1 MSETSIPQHIAI
13 IMDGNGR
20 WAEKKRLPRIQGH
33 YAGVDALRNIL
44 RACNNK
50 GVRVLTVYAFSKENW
65 NRPTVEVKLLM
76 QLLKFFAEKERQDLQ
91 AENVRF
97 QVIGDIDK
105 LPAGVNRE
113 IKKTIELTS
122 TNTGICFQLALSY
135 GGRDEIVRAT
145 KKMFKSIQSRELSID
160 DVSEDFFETFLDTA
174 GQIPPDLV
182 IRTSGEVR
190 ISNFLLW
197 QSAYSEYYFSEM
209 LWPDFDEK
217 ELERAIQSYSKR
229 ERRYGKVETTNHSK
243 EIKSGVNL

>member
-20 WAEKKRLPRIQGH
+20 WAKKKRLPRIQGH
-33 YAGVDALRNIL
+33 QAGVDSLRRIL
-44 RACNNK
+44 LSCNRK
-50 GVRVLTVYAFSKENW
+50 SVKILTVYGFSKENW
-65 NRPTVEVKLLM
+65 KRPSIEVKLLM
-76 QLLKFFAEKERQDLQ
+76 QLIKFFAEKERNSLQ

-97 QVIGDIDK
+97 QVIGDVEK
-105 LPAGVNRE
+105 LPETVRNE
-113 IKKTIELTS
+113 IEKTIKLTAA
-122 TNTGICFQLALSY
+122 NTGICFQLALSY

-145 KKMFKSIQSRELSID
+145 KKMLKSVQSGELSVD
-160 DVSEDFFETFLDTA
+160 EVSEDRFESFLDTA

-182 IRTSGEVR
+182 IRTSGELR

-217 ELERAIQSYSKR
+217 ELERAIQSYR
-229 ERRYGKVETTNHSK
+229 QRDRRYGKLETDPSK
-243 EIKSGVNL
+243 EIMSGVSL